1 MSVIKLPEDLK
12 PYEYLMF
19 KNHENREMLLASFE
33 LVKELI
39 RKHKLILTGGMAIDY
54 AMRAKGKSLY
64 HTDVLPDFD
73 FFSMDHATHAYELV
87 GQLCEL
93 SKKMGRDDRVDA
105 IGATHPTTMRVRINF
120 MDSVADITY
129 MPPNLFKAF
138 PTFEADGMLIEH
150 PYVRYAFMH
159 RALHLPYE
167 EMPRAVITHRW
178 AKDMKR
184 FNLLWELYPIVPQSW
199 AKYSTFKVP
208 VRYLTFSPSC
218 LGGFGAVDFYLTGS
232 KKEGGKQQSSKEEI
246 IEYEAPGQAAVVIL
260 TFKPK
265 ELVEYILG
273 GISENK
279 RPIVKHYKPITDYL
293 GDRYEFEDPE
303 TGHLFEIYNLHGKLI
318 SAIKTGNIWYA
329 GAQQVL
335 CQFLMF
341 GLIYKSSEKEMYI
354 HGYTTLLECMKTNPL
369 AQPIATV
376 LQTDNEDDYVGDKIV
391 IARNV
396 LLVRFGKLPQPTNP
410 IKPQALRECD
420 KVSKFEGKK
429 FDYAASEYFDRDG
442 QLLD

>member
-1 MSVIKLPEDLK
+1 MAKLPEDLK

-19 KNHENREMLLASFE
+19 KNHENREMLVAAFE
-33 LVKELI
+33 LVKQLI
-39 RKHKLILTGGMAIDY
+39 RKHKLILTGGMAMDY
-54 AMRAKGKSLY
+54 AMREKGKTLY

-105 IGATHPTTMRVRINF
+105 IGATHPTTMRVRVNF
-120 MDSVADITY
+120 VDSIADITY
-129 MPPNLFKAF
+129 MPPNIFSAI
-138 PTFEADGMLIEH
+138 PTFEVDGMLIEH
-150 PYVRYAFMH
+150 PHVRYAFMH

-184 FNLLWELYPIVPQSW
+184 FNMLWELYPIQPQSW

-208 VRYLTFSPSC
+208 KSYLTFSVSC
-218 LGGFGAVDFYLTGS
+218 LGGFGAVDYYITDA
-232 KKEGGKQQSSKEEI
+232 KGGKQDKNI
-246 IEYEAPGQAAVVIL
+246 VDKDVIEFEAPSQSNVVIL

-265 ELVEYILG
+265 ELVEYILRDVPE
-273 GISENK
+273 SK

-293 GDRYEFEDPE
+293 GDRYEFEDPK
-303 TGHLFEIYNLHGKLI
+303 TGHGFEIYNLHGKLI
-318 SAIKTGNIWYA
+318 SAIKVEDLWYA

-354 HGYTTLLECMKTNPL
+354 HGYTTLLEAMQTNPM

-391 IARNV
+391 IARNA

-410 IKPQALRECD
+410 IKPQALRECE

-429 FDYAASEYFDRDG
+429 FNYAASEYFDRDG
-442 QLLD
+442 LLMD